1 MMSAA
6 EFDWYSRPAWIAATV
21 LGFILWWPAGLA
33 LLIFGCAARKM
44 MRRAWYGGMPGSMP
58 GQWHNTGNSGCG
70 WGPFGRG
77 ARAERRWGGGGNP
90 SGNQAFDDYRAETLR
105 RLEEEQREFIEYLER
120 LRRAKDKAEF
130 DQFMADRRRGR
141 PAGGPAGSPPGDT
154 V

>member
-6 EFDWYSRPAWIAATV
+6 EYGWFWHGRPFWIAGTI
-21 LGFILWWPAGLA
+21 LGFVFWWPIGLA
-33 LLIFGCAARKM
+33 MLLFGCAAHKM
-44 MRRAWYGGMPGSMP
+44 ARRAWYGGYGPMPGR
-58 GQWHNTGNSGCG
+58 WHNMMGGGCG
-70 WGPFGRG
+70 WSGRG
-77 ARAERRWGGGGNP
+77 RWGAGRP

-105 RLEEEQREFIEYLER
+105 RLEEEQREFVEYLER

-141 PAGGPAGSPPGDT
+141 PAGSPAGNPPGET